1 MEGGQIV
8 FRVHGDGA
16 AMDWTVQ
23 PDAVTFRDVLVSSI
37 LHPLDTP
44 KCSCAIIRNRV
55 N

>member
-8 FRVHGDGA
+8 FRVHGDGT

-37 LHPLDTP
+37 LHL
-44 KCSCAIIRNRV
+44 I
-55 N
+55 

>member
-37 LHPLDTP
+37 LHPRYSQNLIYNDTNLI
-44 KCSCAIIRNRV
+44 K
-55 N
+55 